1 MIKELSILRIRDKKE
16 NLTDKVAEELPLTIF
31 VNGEELA
38 TLLCSPDDLKYLIL
52 GFLYNEGIIKSVK
65 YIKELRI
72 NKDKGISNIKI
83 RNLDKNLKDIFQRRV
98 ITSGCSGF
106 YNPSDLKIKKI
117 KSNLKIKKEK
127 INELMQELMKTSAV
141 FKETGGVHISALCD
155 DKKIIFFNEDI
166 GRHNTIDKIIGK
178 SLEKNINLKNKI
190 ILTSGRLSSEMVLK
204 AAKQGIPLIASKS
217 APTELAVKLARNLG
231 MTLVGFVRADRVN
244 VYCGEKRVL

>member
-1 MIKELSILRIRDKKE
+1 MKKELEITRIREKREKI
-16 NLTDKVAEELPLTIF
+16 TDMVVEELPLTIF

-38 TLLCSPDDLKYLIL
+38 TLLCSPDDLKYLVI
-52 GFLYNEGIIKSVK
+52 GFLYNEGIIKNIK
-65 YIKELRI
+65 DIKELRV
-72 NKDKGISNIKI
+72 NKERGLVNIK
-83 RNLDKNLKDIFQRRV
+83 LKADFKNIKDVFQRRV

-106 YNPSDLKIKKI
+106 YNPSDLKLKKI
-117 KSNLKIKKEK
+117 KSNFKIKKEK

-166 GRHNTIDKIIGK
+166 GRHNTVDKIIGK

-204 AAKQGIPLIASKS
+204 AAKQQIPLIASKS
-217 APTELAVKLARNLG
+217 APTELAVKLAKNLG
-231 MTLVGFVRADRVN
+231 MTLVGFVRSGRVN